1 MAKMLETFDQEIAAY
16 IRRSE
21 ESGEL
26 RRARNWG
33 KPLEAD
39 EGYEA
44 TPADLRMG
52 YKILKNAGV
61 VPPEVEIMKSLHAM
75 REQLSALEPGSQEAQ
90 ALRQEIQKAQLTLA
104 LQMDA
109 LRGG

>member
-1 MAKMLETFDQEIAAY
+1 MLETFDQEIAAY

-26 RRARNWG
+26 RRASNWG
-33 KPLEAD
+33 KPLEAE

-61 VPPEVEIMKSLHAM
+61 VPPEVEMMKTLRDM
-75 REQLSALEPGSQEAQ
+75 RLQLSTLEAGSSQAQ
-90 ALRQEIQKAQLTLA
+90 DLKQEIQKLQLALA

-109 LRGG
+109 LRGC